1 MKKLLIPILLIT
13 VLFSA
18 TALAQTERPVSIDAW
33 HSNHDAQ
40 WYEHQAALWEKEVQ
54 KNPND
59 DEAWY
64 CWFTFT
70 KLKCTNVKDAH
81 GGVDME
87 AMTKELSA
95 IANRL
100 HKERPESFARYIIDY
115 LYNNLFKYGLDYLDE
130 AVIIK
135 NPYAASVDYI
145 EDNLLKAIKMRPDF
159 EPMYPGYVSYLVKTG
174 RTDLMADILKRWYNT
189 GKFSY
194 TMLSY
199 AYNCMAGMEENGILF
214 VSGEEET
221 FACLLVQY
229 GKGLFQDRLII
240 NLNLLQEP
248 EYLEY
253 ICNLLG
259 VEATPPPADQRNMD
273 YMNPWRENLI
283 FSIAHTSRRP
293 VYFTSYYIPEIF
305 QKFLY
310 SEGLVTKYSTKRYD
324 NLAVKRRNYES
335 VYLTDY
341 MHETFGPDTYY
352 GESIYRINLN
362 FIPCFKSLLDFYKAE
377 GMKAEYD
384 KLRNL
389 MISIVHNCCKAKDVS
404 PEDNELIM
412 QLMERYLNEIDR

>member
-1 MKKLLIPILLIT
+1 MKKLFIPILLIT

-18 TALAQTERPVSIDAW
+18 TAWAQTERPVSIDAW

-64 CWFTFT
+64 YWFTFT
-70 KLKCTNVKDAH
+70 KSKFTNVPARDVDLDA
-81 GGVDME
+81 M
-87 AMTKELSA
+87 AKEMAA

-100 HKERPESFARYIIDY
+100 HKERPESFARYIIDFNY
-115 LYNNLFKYGLDYLDE
+115 SSMFRNWPDYLDE
-130 AVIIK
+130 LVIMSK
-135 NPYAASVDYI
+135 TPDAAKLDDI
-145 EDNLLKAIKMRPDF
+145 QDNMLKAIKMRPDF
-159 EPMYPGYVSYLVKTG
+159 EPMYPGYVAYLVKTG
-174 RTDLMADILKRWYNT
+174 RTDLMTDILKRWYNT
-189 GKFSY
+189 GSYSY

-248 EYLEY
+248 DYLEY

-259 VEATPPPADQRNMD
+259 VEATQPPADKTNID

-283 FSIAHTSRRP
+283 FSIAHTSKRP

-305 QKFLY
+305 KNFLY

-341 MHETFGPDTYY
+341 MYETFVPDTFLD
-352 GESIYRINLN
+352 ERIYTLNLN
-362 FIPCFKSLLDFYKAE
+362 FIPCFKSLLDFYKAQ
-377 GMKAEYD
+377 GMKTEYD
-384 KLRNL
+384 RLRNL
-389 MISIVHNCCKAKDVS
+389 MVRIVENCCRMKDVDS
-404 PEDNELIM
+404 EDHEYIM
-412 QLMERYLNEIDR
+412 KLMERYLNEIDR

>member
-1 MKKLLIPILLIT
+1 MKKILVPIILIAVFST
-13 VLFSA
+13 V
-18 TALAQTERPVSIDAW
+18 TAWAQTERPASIEALR
-33 HSNHDAQ
+33 SEHDAQ
-40 WYEHQAALWEKEVQ
+40 WYAHQTALWEKEVQ

-64 CWFTFT
+64 YWFTFT
-70 KLKCTNVKDAH
+70 KSKFTNVPARDVDLDA
-81 GGVDME
+81 M
-87 AMTKELSA
+87 AKEMAA

-100 HKERPESFARYIIDY
+100 HKERPNSFARYIIDFNY
-115 LYNNLFKYGLDYLDE
+115 SSMFRNWPDYLDE
-130 AVIIK
+130 LVIMSK
-135 NPYAASVDYI
+135 TPDAAKLDDI
-145 EDNLLKAIKMRPDF
+145 QDNMLKAIKMRPDF
-159 EPMYPGYVSYLVKTG
+159 EPMYPGYVAYLVKTG
-174 RTDLMADILKRWYNT
+174 RTDLMTDILKRWYNT
-189 GKFSY
+189 GSYSY

-248 EYLEY
+248 DYLEY

-259 VEATPPPADQRNMD
+259 VEATQPPADKTNID

-283 FSIAHTSRRP
+283 FSIAHTSKRP

-305 QKFLY
+305 KNFLY

-341 MHETFGPDTYY
+341 MYETFVPDTFLD
-352 GESIYRINLN
+352 ERIYTLNLN
-362 FIPCFKSLLDFYKAE
+362 FIPCFKSLLDFYKAQ

-384 KLRNL
+384 RLRNL
-389 MISIVHNCCKAKDVS
+389 MVRIVENCCRMKDVD
-404 PEDNELIM
+404 PEDHEYIM
-412 QLMERYLNEIDR
+412 KLMESYLNEIDR

>member
-18 TALAQTERPVSIDAW
+18 TAWAQTERPASIEALR
-33 HSNHDAQ
+33 SEHDAQ
-40 WYEHQAALWEKEVQ
+40 WYAHQTALWEKEVQ

-64 CWFTFT
+64 YWFTFT
-70 KLKCTNVKDAH
+70 KSKFTNVPARDVDLDA
-81 GGVDME
+81 M
-87 AMTKELSA
+87 AKEMAA

-100 HKERPESFARYIIDY
+100 HKERPNSFARYIIDFNY
-115 LYNNLFKYGLDYLDE
+115 SSMFRNWPDYLDE
-130 AVIIK
+130 LVIMSK
-135 NPYAASVDYI
+135 TPDAAKLDDI
-145 EDNLLKAIKMRPDF
+145 QDNMLKAIKMRPDF
-159 EPMYPGYVSYLVKTG
+159 EPMYPGYVAYLVKTG
-174 RTDLMADILKRWYNT
+174 RTDLMTDILKRWYNT
-189 GKFSY
+189 GSYSY

-248 EYLEY
+248 DYLEY

-259 VEATPPPADQRNMD
+259 VEATQPPADKTNID

-283 FSIAHTSRRP
+283 FSIAHTSKRP

-305 QKFLY
+305 KNFLY

-341 MHETFGPDTYY
+341 MYETFVPDTFLD
-352 GESIYRINLN
+352 ERIYTLNLN
-362 FIPCFKSLLDFYKAE
+362 FIPCFKSLLDFYKAQ
-377 GMKAEYD
+377 GMKTEYD
-384 KLRNL
+384 RLRNL
-389 MISIVHNCCKAKDVS
+389 MVRIVENCCRMKDVDS
-404 PEDNELIM
+404 EDHEYIM
-412 QLMERYLNEIDR
+412 KLMERYLNEIDR

>member
-1 MKKLLIPILLIT
+1 
-13 VLFSA
+13 
-18 TALAQTERPVSIDAW
+18 
-33 HSNHDAQ
+33 
-40 WYEHQAALWEKEVQ
+40 
-54 KNPND
+54 
-59 DEAWY
+59 
-64 CWFTFT
+64 
-70 KLKCTNVKDAH
+70 
-81 GGVDME
+81 
-87 AMTKELSA
+87 
-95 IANRL
+95 
-100 HKERPESFARYIIDY
+100 
-115 LYNNLFKYGLDYLDE
+115 
-130 AVIIK
+130 
-135 NPYAASVDYI
+135 
-145 EDNLLKAIKMRPDF
+145 
-159 EPMYPGYVSYLVKTG
+159 
-174 RTDLMADILKRWYNT
+174 MADILKRWYNT

-404 PEDNELIM
+404 PEDNEHIM

>member
-1 MKKLLIPILLIT
+1 MKKILVPIILIAVFST
-13 VLFSA
+13 V
-18 TALAQTERPVSIDAW
+18 TAWAQTERPASIEALR
-33 HSNHDAQ
+33 SEHDAQ
-40 WYEHQAALWEKEVQ
+40 WYAHQTALWEKEVQ

-64 CWFTFT
+64 YWFTFT
-70 KLKCTNVKDAH
+70 KSKFTNVPARDVDLDA
-81 GGVDME
+81 M
-87 AMTKELSA
+87 AKEMAA

-100 HKERPESFARYIIDY
+100 HKERPNSFARYIIDFNY
-115 LYNNLFKYGLDYLDE
+115 SSMFRNWPDYLDE
-130 AVIIK
+130 LVIMSK
-135 NPYAASVDYI
+135 TPDAAKLDDI
-145 EDNLLKAIKMRPDF
+145 QDNMLKAIKMRPDF
-159 EPMYPGYVSYLVKTG
+159 EPMYPGYVAYLVKTG
-174 RTDLMADILKRWYNT
+174 RTDLMTDILKRWYNT
-189 GKFSY
+189 GSYSY

-248 EYLEY
+248 DYLEY

-259 VEATPPPADQRNMD
+259 VEATQPPADKTNID

-283 FSIAHTSRRP
+283 FSIAHTSKRP

-305 QKFLY
+305 KNFLY

-341 MHETFGPDTYY
+341 MYETFVPDTFLD
-352 GESIYRINLN
+352 ERIYTLNLN
-362 FIPCFKSLLDFYKAE
+362 FIPCFKSLLDFYKAQ

-384 KLRNL
+384 RLRNL
-389 MISIVHNCCKAKDVS
+389 MVRIVENCCRMKDVD
-404 PEDNELIM
+404 PEDHEYIM
-412 QLMERYLNEIDR
+412 KLMERYLNEIDR

>member
-1 MKKLLIPILLIT
+1 MKKILVPIILIAVFST
-13 VLFSA
+13 V
-18 TALAQTERPVSIDAW
+18 TAWAQTERPASIEALR
-33 HSNHDAQ
+33 SEHDAQ
-40 WYEHQAALWEKEVQ
+40 WYAHQTALWEKEVQ

-64 CWFTFT
+64 YWFTFT
-70 KLKCTNVKDAH
+70 KSKFTNVPARDVDLDA
-81 GGVDME
+81 M
-87 AMTKELSA
+87 AKEMAA

-100 HKERPESFARYIIDY
+100 HKERPNSFARYIIDFNY
-115 LYNNLFKYGLDYLDE
+115 SSMFRNWPDYLDE
-130 AVIIK
+130 LVIMSK
-135 NPYAASVDYI
+135 TPDAAKLDDI
-145 EDNLLKAIKMRPDF
+145 QDNMLKAIKMRPDF
-159 EPMYPGYVSYLVKTG
+159 EPMYAGYVAYLVQTG

-189 GKFSY
+189 GRYSY

-248 EYLEY
+248 DYLEY

-259 VEATPPPADQRNMD
+259 VEATQPPADKTNID

-283 FSIAHTSRRP
+283 FSIAHTSKRP

-305 QKFLY
+305 KNFLY

-341 MHETFGPDTYY
+341 MYETFVPDTFLD
-352 GESIYRINLN
+352 ERIYTLNLN
-362 FIPCFKSLLDFYKAE
+362 FIPCFKSLLDFYKAQ

-384 KLRNL
+384 RLRNL
-389 MISIVHNCCKAKDVS
+389 MVRIVENCCRMKDVD
-404 PEDNELIM
+404 PEDHEYIM
-412 QLMERYLNEIDR
+412 KLMERYLNEIDR

>member
-1 MKKLLIPILLIT
+1 M
-13 VLFSA
+13 
-18 TALAQTERPVSIDAW
+18 
-33 HSNHDAQ
+33 
-40 WYEHQAALWEKEVQ
+40 Q

-64 CWFTFT
+64 YWFTFT
-70 KLKCTNVKDAH
+70 KSKFANAAARNVDLDA
-81 GGVDME
+81 M
-87 AMTKELSA
+87 AKEMSA

-100 HKERPESFARYIIDY
+100 HKERPDSYARYIIDFNY
-115 LYNNLFKYGLDYLDE
+115 TRMFGNRPDYLDE
-130 AVIIK
+130 LVIMSK
-135 NPYAASVDYI
+135 TPDAAKLDDI
-145 EDNLLKAIKMRPDF
+145 QDNMLKAIKMRPDF
-159 EPMYPGYVSYLVKTG
+159 EPMYPGYVAYLVKTG
-174 RTDLMADILKRWYNT
+174 RTDLMTDILKRWYNT
-189 GKFSY
+189 GSYSY

-248 EYLEY
+248 DYLEY

-259 VEATPPPADQRNMD
+259 VEATQPPADKTNID

-283 FSIAHTSRRP
+283 FSIAHTSKRP

-305 QKFLY
+305 KNFLY

-341 MHETFGPDTYY
+341 MYETFVPDTFLD
-352 GESIYRINLN
+352 ERIYTLNLN
-362 FIPCFKSLLDFYKAE
+362 FIPCFKSLLDFYKAQ

-384 KLRNL
+384 RLRNL
-389 MISIVHNCCKAKDVS
+389 MIRIVENCCRMKDVD
-404 PEDNELIM
+404 PEDHEYIM
-412 QLMERYLNEIDR
+412 KLMERYLNEIDR

>member
-18 TALAQTERPVSIDAW
+18 TAWAQTERPVSIDAW
-33 HSNHDAQ
+33 HSNRDAQ

-64 CWFTFT
+64 YWFTFT
-70 KLKCTNVKDAH
+70 KSKFTNVAARDVDLDAR
-81 GGVDME
+81 
-87 AMTKELSA
+87 AKEMAA

-100 HKERPESFARYIIDY
+100 HKERPNSYARYIIDFNY
-115 LYNNLFKYGLDYLDE
+115 TRMFRSWPDYLDE
-130 AVIIK
+130 LVIMSK
-135 NPYAASVDYI
+135 TPDAAKLDDI
-145 EDNLLKAIKMRPDF
+145 QDNMLKAIKMRPDF

-259 VEATPPPADQRNMD
+259 VEATQPPADKTNMD

-283 FSIAHTSRRP
+283 FSIAHTSKRP

-305 QKFLY
+305 KNFLY

-341 MHETFGPDTYY
+341 MYETFVPDTFLD
-352 GESIYRINLN
+352 ERIYTLNLN
-362 FIPCFKSLLDFYKAE
+362 FIPCFKSLLDFYKAQ

-384 KLRNL
+384 RLRNL
-389 MISIVHNCCKAKDVS
+389 MVRIVENCCRMKDVD
-404 PEDNELIM
+404 PENHGYIM
-412 QLMERYLNEIDR
+412 KLMERYLNEIDR

>member
-1 MKKLLIPILLIT
+1 MKKILIPILLIAVLST
-13 VLFSA
+13 V
-18 TALAQTERPVSIDAW
+18 TAWAQTERPASIEALR
-33 HSNHDAQ
+33 SEHDAK
-40 WYEHQAALWEKEVQ
+40 WYAHQAALWEKEVQ

-64 CWFTFT
+64 YWFTFT
-70 KLKCTNVKDAH
+70 KSKFTIVAARD
-81 GGVDME
+81 VDMD
-87 AMTKELSA
+87 AMAKEMAA

-100 HKERPESFARYIIDY
+100 HKERPDSYARYIIDY
-115 LYNNLFKYGLDYLDE
+115 NYNRMFRNWPDYLDDL
-130 AVIIK
+130 VIMNK
-135 NPYAASVDYI
+135 TPDAAKVDNI
-145 EDNLLKAIKMRPDF
+145 QDNMLKAIKMRPDF
-159 EPMYPGYVSYLVKTG
+159 EPMYSGYVAYLVKTG
-174 RTDLMADILKRWYNT
+174 KTDLMADILKRWYNT
-189 GKFSY
+189 GSYSY

-221 FACLLVQY
+221 VACLLVQY

-253 ICNLLG
+253 ICNLLE
-259 VEATPPPADQRNMD
+259 VEATQPPADKTNMD

-283 FSIAHTSRRP
+283 FSIAHTSKRP

-305 QKFLY
+305 KNFLY

-324 NLAVKRRNYES
+324 NLAVKRRNYET

-341 MHETFGPDTYY
+341 MYETFVPDTFLDERFYTL
-352 GESIYRINLN
+352 NLN
-362 FIPCFKSLLDFYKAE
+362 FIPCFKSLLDFYKAQ

-384 KLRNL
+384 RLRNL
-389 MISIVHNCCKAKDVS
+389 MVRIVENCCRMKDVD
-404 PEDNELIM
+404 PEDHEYIM
-412 QLMERYLNEIDR
+412 KLMERYLNEIDR

>member
-1 MKKLLIPILLIT
+1 MKKILVQIILIAVFST
-13 VLFSA
+13 V
-18 TALAQTERPVSIDAW
+18 TAWAQTERPASIEALR
-33 HSNHDAQ
+33 SKHDAQ
-40 WYEHQAALWEKEVQ
+40 WYAHQTALWEKEVQ

-64 CWFTFT
+64 YWFTFT
-70 KLKCTNVKDAH
+70 KSKFANAAARNVDLDA
-81 GGVDME
+81 M
-87 AMTKELSA
+87 AKEMSA

-100 HKERPESFARYIIDY
+100 HKERPDSYARYIIDFNY
-115 LYNNLFKYGLDYLDE
+115 TRMFGNRPDYLDDL
-130 AVIIK
+130 VMIDK
-135 NPYAASVDYI
+135 TPKL
-145 EDNLLKAIKMRPDF
+145 DNVQDNMLKAIKMRPDF
-159 EPMYPGYVSYLVKTG
+159 EPMYPSYVAYLVKTG
-174 RTDLMADILKRWYNT
+174 RTDLMTDILKRWYNT
-189 GKFSY
+189 GNYSY

-199 AYNCMAGMEENGILF
+199 AYNCMAGMEKNGILF

-221 FACLLVQY
+221 FACLMVQY

-248 EYLEY
+248 DYLEY

-259 VEATPPPADQRNMD
+259 VEATQPPADKTNID

-283 FSIAHTSRRP
+283 FSIAHTSKRP

-305 QKFLY
+305 KNFLY

-341 MHETFGPDTYY
+341 MYETFVPDTFLD
-352 GESIYRINLN
+352 ERIYTLNLN
-362 FIPCFKSLLDFYKAE
+362 FIPCFKSLLDFYKAQ

-384 KLRNL
+384 RLRNL
-389 MISIVHNCCKAKDVS
+389 MVRIVENCCRMKDVD
-404 PEDNELIM
+404 PEDHEYIM
-412 QLMERYLNEIDR
+412 KLMERYLNEIDR

>member
-18 TALAQTERPVSIDAW
+18 TAWAQTERPASIEALR
-33 HSNHDAQ
+33 SEHDVQ
-40 WYEHQAALWEKEVQ
+40 WYAHQTALWEKEVQ

-64 CWFTFT
+64 YWFTFT
-70 KLKCTNVKDAH
+70 KSKFTNVPARDVDLDA
-81 GGVDME
+81 M
-87 AMTKELSA
+87 AKEMAA

-100 HKERPESFARYIIDY
+100 HKERPNSFARYIIDFNY
-115 LYNNLFKYGLDYLDE
+115 SSMFRNWPDYLDE
-130 AVIIK
+130 LVIMSK
-135 NPYAASVDYI
+135 TPDAAKLDDI
-145 EDNLLKAIKMRPDF
+145 QDNMLKAIKMRPDF
-159 EPMYPGYVSYLVKTG
+159 EPMYPGYVAYLVKTG
-174 RTDLMADILKRWYNT
+174 RTDLMTDILKRWYNT
-189 GKFSY
+189 GSYSY

-248 EYLEY
+248 DYLEY

-259 VEATPPPADQRNMD
+259 VEATQPPADKTNID

-283 FSIAHTSRRP
+283 FSIAHTSKRP

-305 QKFLY
+305 KNFLY

-341 MHETFGPDTYY
+341 MYETFVPDTFLD
-352 GESIYRINLN
+352 ERIYTLNLN
-362 FIPCFKSLLDFYKAE
+362 FIPCFKSLLDFYKAQ

-384 KLRNL
+384 RLRNL
-389 MISIVHNCCKAKDVS
+389 MVRIVENCCRMKDVDS
-404 PEDNELIM
+404 EDHEYIM
-412 QLMERYLNEIDR
+412 KLMERYLNEIDR

>member
-18 TALAQTERPVSIDAW
+18 TAWAQTERPASIEALR
-33 HSNHDAQ
+33 SEHDAQ
-40 WYEHQAALWEKEVQ
+40 WYAHQTALWEKEVQ

-64 CWFTFT
+64 YWFTFT
-70 KLKCTNVKDAH
+70 KSKFTNVPARDIDLDA
-81 GGVDME
+81 M
-87 AMTKELSA
+87 AKEMAA

-100 HKERPESFARYIIDY
+100 HKERPNSFARYIIDFNY
-115 LYNNLFKYGLDYLDE
+115 SSMFRNWPDYLDE
-130 AVIIK
+130 LVIMSK
-135 NPYAASVDYI
+135 TPDAAKLDDI
-145 EDNLLKAIKMRPDF
+145 QDNMLKAIKMRPDF
-159 EPMYPGYVSYLVKTG
+159 EPMYPGYVAYLVKTG
-174 RTDLMADILKRWYNT
+174 RTDLMTDILKRWYNT
-189 GKFSY
+189 GSYSY

-248 EYLEY
+248 DYLEY
-253 ICNLLG
+253 VCKLLG
-259 VEATPPPADQRNMD
+259 VEATQPPADKTNMD

-283 FSIAHTSRRP
+283 FSIAHTSKRP

-305 QKFLY
+305 KNFLY

-341 MHETFGPDTYY
+341 MYETFVPDTFLD
-352 GESIYRINLN
+352 ERIYTLNLN
-362 FIPCFKSLLDFYKAE
+362 FIPCFKSLLDFYKAQ

-384 KLRNL
+384 RLRNL
-389 MISIVHNCCKAKDVS
+389 MVRIVENCCRMKDVD
-404 PEDNELIM
+404 PENHEYIM
-412 QLMERYLNEIDR
+412 KLMERYLNEIDR

>member
-1 MKKLLIPILLIT
+1 MKKILVPIILIAVFST
-13 VLFSA
+13 V
-18 TALAQTERPVSIDAW
+18 TAWAQTERPASIEALR
-33 HSNHDAQ
+33 SEHDAQ
-40 WYEHQAALWEKEVQ
+40 WYAHQTALWEKEVQ

-64 CWFTFT
+64 YWFTFT
-70 KLKCTNVKDAH
+70 KSKFTNVPARDVDLDA
-81 GGVDME
+81 M
-87 AMTKELSA
+87 AKEMAA

-100 HKERPESFARYIIDY
+100 HKERPNSFARYIIDFNY
-115 LYNNLFKYGLDYLDE
+115 SSMFRNWPDYLDE
-130 AVIIK
+130 LVIMSK
-135 NPYAASVDYI
+135 TPDAAKLDDI
-145 EDNLLKAIKMRPDF
+145 QDNMLKAIKMCPDF
-159 EPMYPGYVSYLVKTG
+159 EPMYPGYVAYLVKTG
-174 RTDLMADILKRWYNT
+174 RTDLMADILKRWYNA
-189 GKFSY
+189 GSYSY

-221 FACLLVQY
+221 FACLMVQY

-248 EYLEY
+248 DYLEY

-259 VEATPPPADQRNMD
+259 VEATQPPADKTNID
-273 YMNPWRENLI
+273 YMNTWRENLI
-283 FSIAHTSRRP
+283 FSIAHTSKRP

-305 QKFLY
+305 KNFLY

-341 MHETFGPDTYY
+341 MYETFVPDTFLD
-352 GESIYRINLN
+352 ERIYTLNLN
-362 FIPCFKSLLDFYKAE
+362 FIPCFKSLLDFYKAQ

-384 KLRNL
+384 RLRNL
-389 MISIVHNCCKAKDVS
+389 MVRIVENCCRMKDVD
-404 PEDNELIM
+404 PEDHEYIM
-412 QLMERYLNEIDR
+412 KLMERYLNEIDR

>member
-1 MKKLLIPILLIT
+1 MKKILVPIILIAVFST
-13 VLFSA
+13 VKA
-18 TALAQTERPVSIDAW
+18 WAQTERPASIEALR
-33 HSNHDAQ
+33 SEHDAQ
-40 WYEHQAALWEKEVQ
+40 WYAHQAALWEKEVQ

-64 CWFTFT
+64 YWFTFT
-70 KLKCTNVKDAH
+70 KSKFANVAARDVDLDAI
-81 GGVDME
+81 
-87 AMTKELSA
+87 KEMSA

-100 HKERPESFARYIIDY
+100 HKERPDSYARYIIDFNY
-115 LYNNLFKYGLDYLDE
+115 SSMFRNWPDYLDE
-130 AVIIK
+130 LVIMSK
-135 NPYAASVDYI
+135 TPDAAKLDDI
-145 EDNLLKAIKMRPDF
+145 QDNMLKAIKMRPDF
-159 EPMYPGYVSYLVKTG
+159 EPMYPGYVAYLVKTG
-174 RTDLMADILKRWYNT
+174 RTDLMTDILKRWYNT
-189 GKFSY
+189 GSYSY

-199 AYNCMAGMEENGILF
+199 AYNCLAGLEENGILF

-248 EYLEY
+248 DYLEY

-259 VEATPPPADQRNMD
+259 VEATQPPADKTNID
-273 YMNPWRENLI
+273 YMNPWRENII
-283 FSIAHTSRRP
+283 FSIAHTSKRP

-305 QKFLY
+305 KNFLY

-341 MHETFGPDTYY
+341 MYETFVPDTFLD
-352 GESIYRINLN
+352 ERIYTLNLN
-362 FIPCFKSLLDFYKAE
+362 FIPCFKSLLDFYKAQ

-384 KLRNL
+384 RLRNL
-389 MISIVHNCCKAKDVS
+389 MVRIVENCCRMKDVDF
-404 PEDNELIM
+404 EDHEYIM
-412 QLMERYLNEIDR
+412 KLMERYLNEIDR

>member
-1 MKKLLIPILLIT
+1 MKKILVPIILIAVFST
-13 VLFSA
+13 V
-18 TALAQTERPVSIDAW
+18 TAWAQTERPASIEALR
-33 HSNHDAQ
+33 SEHDAQ
-40 WYEHQAALWEKEVQ
+40 WYAHQTALWEKEVQ

-64 CWFTFT
+64 YWFTFT
-70 KLKCTNVKDAH
+70 KSKFTNVPARDVDLDA
-81 GGVDME
+81 M
-87 AMTKELSA
+87 AKEMAA

-100 HKERPESFARYIIDY
+100 HKERPNSFARYIIDFNY
-115 LYNNLFKYGLDYLDE
+115 SSMFRNWPDYLDE
-130 AVIIK
+130 LVIMSK
-135 NPYAASVDYI
+135 TPDAAKLDDI
-145 EDNLLKAIKMRPDF
+145 QDNMLKAIKMRPDF
-159 EPMYPGYVSYLVKTG
+159 EPMYPSYVAYLVKTG
-174 RTDLMADILKRWYNT
+174 RTDLMTDILKRWYNT
-189 GKFSY
+189 GSYSY

-248 EYLEY
+248 DYLEY

-259 VEATPPPADQRNMD
+259 VEATQPPADKTNID

-283 FSIAHTSRRP
+283 FSIAHTSKRP

-305 QKFLY
+305 KNFLY

-341 MHETFGPDTYY
+341 MYETFVPDTFLD
-352 GESIYRINLN
+352 ERIYTLNLN
-362 FIPCFKSLLDFYKAE
+362 FIPCFKSLLDFYKAQ

-384 KLRNL
+384 RLRNL
-389 MISIVHNCCKAKDVS
+389 MVRIVENCCKMKDVD
-404 PEDNELIM
+404 PEDHEYIM
-412 QLMERYLNEIDR
+412 KLMERYLNEIDR

>member
-1 MKKLLIPILLIT
+1 MKKILVPIILIAVFST
-13 VLFSA
+13 V
-18 TALAQTERPVSIDAW
+18 TAWAQTERPASIEALR
-33 HSNHDAQ
+33 SEHDAQ
-40 WYEHQAALWEKEVQ
+40 WYAHQTALWEKEVQ

-64 CWFTFT
+64 YWFTFT
-70 KLKCTNVKDAH
+70 KSKFTNVPARDVDLDA
-81 GGVDME
+81 M
-87 AMTKELSA
+87 AKEMSA

-100 HKERPESFARYIIDY
+100 HKERPDSYARYIIDFNY
-115 LYNNLFKYGLDYLDE
+115 SSMFRNWPDYLDE
-130 AVIIK
+130 LVIMSK
-135 NPYAASVDYI
+135 TPDAAKLDDI
-145 EDNLLKAIKMRPDF
+145 QDNMLKAIKMRPDF
-159 EPMYPGYVSYLVKTG
+159 EPMYPGYVAYLVKTG
-174 RTDLMADILKRWYNT
+174 RTDLMTDILKRWYNT
-189 GKFSY
+189 GSYSY

-248 EYLEY
+248 DYLEY

-259 VEATPPPADQRNMD
+259 VEATQPPADKTNID

-283 FSIAHTSRRP
+283 FSIAHTSKRP

-305 QKFLY
+305 KNFLY

-341 MHETFGPDTYY
+341 MYETFVPDTFLD
-352 GESIYRINLN
+352 ERIYTLNLN
-362 FIPCFKSLLDFYKAE
+362 FIPCFKSLLDFYKAQ

-384 KLRNL
+384 RLRNL
-389 MISIVHNCCKAKDVS
+389 MIRIVENCCRMKDVD
-404 PEDNELIM
+404 PEDHEYIM
-412 QLMERYLNEIDR
+412 KLMERYLNEIDR

>member
-1 MKKLLIPILLIT
+1 MKKILVPILLIAVFST
-13 VLFSA
+13 V
-18 TALAQTERPVSIDAW
+18 TAWAQTERPASIEALR
-33 HSNHDAQ
+33 SEHDAQ
-40 WYEHQAALWEKEVQ
+40 WYAHQTALWEKEVQ

-64 CWFTFT
+64 YWFTFT
-70 KLKCTNVKDAH
+70 KSKFANAAARNVDLDA
-81 GGVDME
+81 M
-87 AMTKELSA
+87 AKEMSA

-100 HKERPESFARYIIDY
+100 HKERPDSYARYIIDFNY
-115 LYNNLFKYGLDYLDE
+115 TRMFGNRPDYLDE
-130 AVIIK
+130 LVIMSK
-135 NPYAASVDYI
+135 TPDAAKLDDI
-145 EDNLLKAIKMRPDF
+145 QDNMLKAIKMRPDF
-159 EPMYPGYVSYLVKTG
+159 EPMYPGYVAYLVKTG
-174 RTDLMADILKRWYNT
+174 RTDLMTDILKRWYNT
-189 GKFSY
+189 GSYSY

-199 AYNCMAGMEENGILF
+199 AYNCMAGMEKNGILF

-221 FACLLVQY
+221 FACLMVQY

-248 EYLEY
+248 DYLEY

-259 VEATPPPADQRNMD
+259 VEATQPPADKTNID

-283 FSIAHTSRRP
+283 FSIAHTSKRP

-305 QKFLY
+305 KNFLY

-341 MHETFGPDTYY
+341 MYETFVPDTFLD
-352 GESIYRINLN
+352 ERIYTLNLN
-362 FIPCFKSLLDFYKAE
+362 FIPCFKSLLDFYKAQ

-384 KLRNL
+384 RLRNL
-389 MISIVHNCCKAKDVS
+389 MVRIVENCCRMKDVDS
-404 PEDNELIM
+404 EDHEYIM
-412 QLMERYLNEIDR
+412 KLMERYLNEIDR

>member
-1 MKKLLIPILLIT
+1 MKKILVPIILIAVFST
-13 VLFSA
+13 V
-18 TALAQTERPVSIDAW
+18 TAWAQTERPASIEALR
-33 HSNHDAQ
+33 SEHDAQ
-40 WYEHQAALWEKEVQ
+40 WYAHQTALWEKEVQ

-64 CWFTFT
+64 YWFTFT
-70 KLKCTNVKDAH
+70 KSKFANAAARNVDLDA
-81 GGVDME
+81 M
-87 AMTKELSA
+87 AKEMSA

-100 HKERPESFARYIIDY
+100 HKERPDSYARYIIDFNY
-115 LYNNLFKYGLDYLDE
+115 TRMFGNRPDYLDE
-130 AVIIK
+130 LVIMSK
-135 NPYAASVDYI
+135 TPDAAKLDDI
-145 EDNLLKAIKMRPDF
+145 QDNMLKAIKMRPDF
-159 EPMYPGYVSYLVKTG
+159 EPMYPGYVAYLVKTG
-174 RTDLMADILKRWYNT
+174 RTDLMTDILKRWYNT
-189 GKFSY
+189 GSYSY

-199 AYNCMAGMEENGILF
+199 AYNCMAGMEKNGILF

-221 FACLLVQY
+221 FACLMVQY

-248 EYLEY
+248 DYLEY

-259 VEATPPPADQRNMD
+259 VEATQPPADKTNID

-283 FSIAHTSRRP
+283 FSIAHTSKRP

-305 QKFLY
+305 KNFLY

-341 MHETFGPDTYY
+341 MYETFVPDTFLD
-352 GESIYRINLN
+352 ERIYTLNLN
-362 FIPCFKSLLDFYKAE
+362 FIPCFKSLLDFYKAQ

-384 KLRNL
+384 RLRNL
-389 MISIVHNCCKAKDVS
+389 MVRIVENCCRMKDVDS
-404 PEDNELIM
+404 EDHEYIM
-412 QLMERYLNEIDR
+412 KLMERYLNEIDR

>member
-1 MKKLLIPILLIT
+1 MKKILVPIILIAVFST
-13 VLFSA
+13 V
-18 TALAQTERPVSIDAW
+18 TAWAQTERPASIEALR
-33 HSNHDAQ
+33 SEHDAQ
-40 WYEHQAALWEKEVQ
+40 WYAHQTALWEKEVQ

-64 CWFTFT
+64 YWFTFT
-70 KLKCTNVKDAH
+70 KSKFTNVPARDVDLDA
-81 GGVDME
+81 M
-87 AMTKELSA
+87 AKEMAA

-100 HKERPESFARYIIDY
+100 HKERPNSFARYIIDFNY
-115 LYNNLFKYGLDYLDE
+115 SSMFRNWPDYLDE
-130 AVIIK
+130 LVIMSK
-135 NPYAASVDYI
+135 TPDAAKLDDI
-145 EDNLLKAIKMRPDF
+145 QDNMLKAIKMRPDF
-159 EPMYPGYVSYLVKTG
+159 EPMYPGYVAYLVKTG
-174 RTDLMADILKRWYNT
+174 RTDLMTDILKRWYNT
-189 GKFSY
+189 GSYSY

-248 EYLEY
+248 DYLEY

-259 VEATPPPADQRNMD
+259 VEATQPPADKTNID

-283 FSIAHTSRRP
+283 FSIAHTSKRP

-305 QKFLY
+305 KNFLY

-341 MHETFGPDTYY
+341 MYETFVPDTFLD
-352 GESIYRINLN
+352 ERIYTLNLN
-362 FIPCFKSLLDFYKAE
+362 FIPCFKSLLDFYKAQ

-384 KLRNL
+384 RLRNL
-389 MISIVHNCCKAKDVS
+389 MVRIVENCCRMKDVDS
-404 PEDNELIM
+404 EDHEYIM
-412 QLMERYLNEIDR
+412 KLMERYLNEIDR

>member
-1 MKKLLIPILLIT
+1 MKKILVPIILIAVFST
-13 VLFSA
+13 V
-18 TALAQTERPVSIDAW
+18 TAWAQTERPASIEALR
-33 HSNHDAQ
+33 SEHDAQ
-40 WYEHQAALWEKEVQ
+40 WYAHQTTLWEKEVQ

-64 CWFTFT
+64 YWFTFT
-70 KLKCTNVKDAH
+70 KSKFTNVPARDVDLDA
-81 GGVDME
+81 M
-87 AMTKELSA
+87 AKEMAA

-100 HKERPESFARYIIDY
+100 HKERPNSFARYIIDFNY
-115 LYNNLFKYGLDYLDE
+115 SSMFRNWPDYLDE
-130 AVIIK
+130 LVIMSK
-135 NPYAASVDYI
+135 TPDAAKLDDI
-145 EDNLLKAIKMRPDF
+145 QDNMLKAIKMRPDF
-159 EPMYPGYVSYLVKTG
+159 EPMYPGYVAYLVKTG
-174 RTDLMADILKRWYNT
+174 RTDLMTDILKRWYNT
-189 GKFSY
+189 GSYSY

-259 VEATPPPADQRNMD
+259 VEATQPPADKTNID
-273 YMNPWRENLI
+273 YMNPWRENII
-283 FSIAHTSRRP
+283 FSIAHTSKRP

-305 QKFLY
+305 KNFLY

-341 MHETFGPDTYY
+341 MYETFVPDTFLD
-352 GESIYRINLN
+352 ERIYTLNLN
-362 FIPCFKSLLDFYKAE
+362 FIPCFKSLLDFYKAQ

-384 KLRNL
+384 RLRNL
-389 MISIVHNCCKAKDVS
+389 MVRIVENCCRMKDVD
-404 PEDNELIM
+404 PEDHEYIM
-412 QLMERYLNEIDR
+412 KLMERYLNEIDR

>member
-18 TALAQTERPVSIDAW
+18 TAWAQTERPASIEALR
-33 HSNHDAQ
+33 SEHDAQ
-40 WYEHQAALWEKEVQ
+40 WYAHQTALWEKEVQ

-64 CWFTFT
+64 YWFTFT
-70 KLKCTNVKDAH
+70 KSKFTNVPARDVDLDA
-81 GGVDME
+81 M
-87 AMTKELSA
+87 AKEMAA

-100 HKERPESFARYIIDY
+100 HKERPNSFARYIIDFNY
-115 LYNNLFKYGLDYLDE
+115 SSMFRNWPDYLDE
-130 AVIIK
+130 LVIMSK
-135 NPYAASVDYI
+135 TPDAAKLDDI
-145 EDNLLKAIKMRPDF
+145 QDNMLKAIKMRPDF
-159 EPMYPGYVSYLVKTG
+159 EPMYPGYVAYLVKTG

-221 FACLLVQY
+221 FACLMVQY

-248 EYLEY
+248 DYLEY

-259 VEATPPPADQRNMD
+259 VEATQPPADKTNMD

-283 FSIAHTSRRP
+283 FSIAHTSKRP

-305 QKFLY
+305 KNFLY

-341 MHETFGPDTYY
+341 MYETFVPDTFLD
-352 GESIYRINLN
+352 ERIYTLNLN
-362 FIPCFKSLLDFYKAE
+362 FIPCFKSLLDFYKAQ

-384 KLRNL
+384 RLRNL
-389 MISIVHNCCKAKDVS
+389 MVRIVENCCRMKDVDS
-404 PEDNELIM
+404 EDHEYIM
-412 QLMERYLNEIDR
+412 KLMERYLNEIDR

>member
-1 MKKLLIPILLIT
+1 MKKILVPILLIAVFST
-13 VLFSA
+13 V
-18 TALAQTERPVSIDAW
+18 TAWAQTERPASIEALR
-33 HSNHDAQ
+33 SEHDAQ
-40 WYEHQAALWEKEVQ
+40 WYTHQAALWEKEVQ

-64 CWFTFT
+64 YWFTFT
-70 KLKCTNVKDAH
+70 KSKFANVAARDVDLDAI
-81 GGVDME
+81 
-87 AMTKELSA
+87 KEMSA

-100 HKERPESFARYIIDY
+100 HKERPNSFARYIIDFNY
-115 LYNNLFKYGLDYLDE
+115 TRMFRNWPDYLDE
-130 AVIIK
+130 LVIMNK
-135 NPYAASVDYI
+135 TPDAAKLDDI
-145 EDNLLKAIKMRPDF
+145 QDNMLKAIKMRPDF
-159 EPMYPGYVSYLVKTG
+159 EPMYPGYVAYLVKTG
-174 RTDLMADILKRWYNT
+174 KTDLMADILKRWYNT
-189 GKFSY
+189 GSYSY

-199 AYNCMAGMEENGILF
+199 AYNCIAGMEENGILF

-248 EYLEY
+248 DYLEY

-259 VEATPPPADQRNMD
+259 VEATQPPADKTNID

-283 FSIAHTSRRP
+283 FSIAHTSKRP

-305 QKFLY
+305 KNFLY

-341 MHETFGPDTYY
+341 MYETFVPDTFLD
-352 GESIYRINLN
+352 ERIYTLNLN
-362 FIPCFKSLLDFYKAE
+362 FIPCFKSLLDFYKAQ

-384 KLRNL
+384 RLRNL
-389 MISIVHNCCKAKDVS
+389 MVRIVENCCRMKDVD
-404 PEDNELIM
+404 PEDHEYIM
-412 QLMERYLNEIDR
+412 KLMERYLNEIDR

>member
-1 MKKLLIPILLIT
+1 MKKILVPIILIAVFST
-13 VLFSA
+13 V
-18 TALAQTERPVSIDAW
+18 TAWAQTERPASIEALRGE
-33 HSNHDAQ
+33 HDAQ
-40 WYEHQAALWEKEVQ
+40 WYAHQTALWEKEVQ

-64 CWFTFT
+64 YWFTFT
-70 KLKCTNVKDAH
+70 RSKFANAAARNVDLDAI
-81 GGVDME
+81 
-87 AMTKELSA
+87 KEMAA

-100 HKERPESFARYIIDY
+100 HKERPNSYARYIIDFNY
-115 LYNNLFKYGLDYLDE
+115 TRMFRSWPDYLDE
-130 AVIIK
+130 LVIMNK
-135 NPYAASVDYI
+135 TPDAAKLDDI
-145 EDNLLKAIKMRPDF
+145 QDNMLKAIKMRPDF
-159 EPMYPGYVSYLVKTG
+159 EPMYPGYVAYLVKTG
-174 RTDLMADILKRWYNT
+174 KTDLMADILKRWYNT
-189 GKFSY
+189 GNYSY

-248 EYLEY
+248 DYLEY

-259 VEATPPPADQRNMD
+259 VEATQPPADKTNID

-283 FSIAHTSRRP
+283 FSIAHTSKRP

-305 QKFLY
+305 KNFLY

-341 MHETFGPDTYY
+341 MYETFVPDTFLD
-352 GESIYRINLN
+352 ERIYTLNLN
-362 FIPCFKSLLDFYKAE
+362 FIPCFKSLLDFYKAQ

-384 KLRNL
+384 RLRNL
-389 MISIVHNCCKAKDVS
+389 MVRIVENCCRMKDVD
-404 PEDNELIM
+404 PEDHEHIM

>member
-1 MKKLLIPILLIT
+1 MKKILVPIILIAVFST
-13 VLFSA
+13 V
-18 TALAQTERPVSIDAW
+18 TAWAQTERPASIEALRGE
-33 HSNHDAQ
+33 HDAQ
-40 WYEHQAALWEKEVQ
+40 WYAHQTALWEKEVQ

-64 CWFTFT
+64 YWFTFT
-70 KLKCTNVKDAH
+70 KSKFTNVSARDVDLDA
-81 GGVDME
+81 M
-87 AMTKELSA
+87 AKEMAA

-100 HKERPESFARYIIDY
+100 HKERPDSYARYIIDFNY
-115 LYNNLFKYGLDYLDE
+115 TRMFRSWPDYLDE
-130 AVIIK
+130 LVIMSK
-135 NPYAASVDYI
+135 TPDAAKLDDI
-145 EDNLLKAIKMRPDF
+145 QDNMLKAIKMRPDF
-159 EPMYPGYVSYLVKTG
+159 EPMYPGYVAYLVKTG
-174 RTDLMADILKRWYNT
+174 RTDLMTDILKRWYNT
-189 GKFSY
+189 GSYSY

-248 EYLEY
+248 DYLEY

-259 VEATPPPADQRNMD
+259 VEATQPPADKTNMD

-283 FSIAHTSRRP
+283 FSIAHTSKRP

-305 QKFLY
+305 KNFLY

-341 MHETFGPDTYY
+341 MYETFVPDTFLD
-352 GESIYRINLN
+352 ERIYTLNLN
-362 FIPCFKSLLDFYKAE
+362 FIPCFKSLLDFYKAQ

-384 KLRNL
+384 RLRNL
-389 MISIVHNCCKAKDVS
+389 MVRIVENCCRMKDVD
-404 PEDNELIM
+404 PENHEYIM
-412 QLMERYLNEIDR
+412 KLMERYLNEIDR

>member
-18 TALAQTERPVSIDAW
+18 TAWAQTERPASIEALR
-33 HSNHDAQ
+33 SEHDAQ
-40 WYEHQAALWEKEVQ
+40 WYAHQTALWEKEVQ

-64 CWFTFT
+64 YWFTFT
-70 KLKCTNVKDAH
+70 KSKFANAAARNVDLDA
-81 GGVDME
+81 M
-87 AMTKELSA
+87 KEMSA

-100 HKERPESFARYIIDY
+100 HKERPDSYARYIIDFNY
-115 LYNNLFKYGLDYLDE
+115 TRMFGNRPDYLDE
-130 AVIIK
+130 LVIMSK
-135 NPYAASVDYI
+135 TPDAAKLDDI
-145 EDNLLKAIKMRPDF
+145 QDNMLKAIKMRPDF
-159 EPMYPGYVSYLVKTG
+159 EPMYPGYVAYLVKTG
-174 RTDLMADILKRWYNT
+174 RTDLMTDILKRWYNT
-189 GKFSY
+189 GSYSY

-248 EYLEY
+248 DYLEY

-259 VEATPPPADQRNMD
+259 VEATQPPADKTNID

-283 FSIAHTSRRP
+283 FSIAHTSKRP

-305 QKFLY
+305 KNFLY

-341 MHETFGPDTYY
+341 MYETFVPDTFLD
-352 GESIYRINLN
+352 ERIYTLNLN
-362 FIPCFKSLLDFYKAE
+362 FIPCFKSLLDFYKAQ

-384 KLRNL
+384 RLRNL
-389 MISIVHNCCKAKDVS
+389 MVRIVENCCRMKDVD
-404 PEDNELIM
+404 PENHEYIM
-412 QLMERYLNEIDR
+412 KLMERYLNEIDR

>member
-1 MKKLLIPILLIT
+1 MKKILVPILLIAVFST
-13 VLFSA
+13 V
-18 TALAQTERPVSIDAW
+18 TAWAQTERPASIEALR
-33 HSNHDAQ
+33 SEHDAQ
-40 WYEHQAALWEKEVQ
+40 WYTHQAALWEKEVQ

-64 CWFTFT
+64 YWFTFT
-70 KLKCTNVKDAH
+70 KSKFANVAARDVDLDAI
-81 GGVDME
+81 
-87 AMTKELSA
+87 KEMSA

-100 HKERPESFARYIIDY
+100 HKERPNSFARYIIDFNY
-115 LYNNLFKYGLDYLDE
+115 TRMFRNWPDYLDE
-130 AVIIK
+130 LVIMNK
-135 NPYAASVDYI
+135 TPDAAKLDDI
-145 EDNLLKAIKMRPDF
+145 QDNMLKAIKMRPDF
-159 EPMYPGYVSYLVKTG
+159 EPMYPGYVAYLVKTG
-174 RTDLMADILKRWYNT
+174 KTDLMADILKRWYNT
-189 GKFSY
+189 GSYSY

-199 AYNCMAGMEENGILF
+199 AYNCIAGMEENGILF

-248 EYLEY
+248 DYLEY

-259 VEATPPPADQRNMD
+259 VEATQPPADKTNID

-283 FSIAHTSRRP
+283 FSIAHTSKRP

-305 QKFLY
+305 KNFLY

-341 MHETFGPDTYY
+341 MYETFVPDTFLD
-352 GESIYRINLN
+352 ERIYTLNLN
-362 FIPCFKSLLDFYKAE
+362 FIPCFKSLLDFYKAQ

-384 KLRNL
+384 RLRNL
-389 MISIVHNCCKAKDVS
+389 MVRIVENCCRMKDVD
-404 PEDNELIM
+404 PEDHEYIM
-412 QLMERYLNEIDR
+412 KLMERYLNEIAR

>member
-1 MKKLLIPILLIT
+1 M
-13 VLFSA
+13 
-18 TALAQTERPVSIDAW
+18 
-33 HSNHDAQ
+33 
-40 WYEHQAALWEKEVQ
+40 Q

-64 CWFTFT
+64 YWFTFT
-70 KLKCTNVKDAH
+70 KSKFTNVATTR
-81 GGVDME
+81 GVDME
-87 AMTKELSA
+87 AMAKEMAA

-100 HKERPESFARYIIDY
+100 HKERPNSYARYIIDFNY
-115 LYNNLFKYGLDYLDE
+115 TRMFGNRPDYLDE
-130 AVIIK
+130 LVIMSK
-135 NPYAASVDYI
+135 TPDAAKLDDI
-145 EDNLLKAIKMRPDF
+145 QDNMLKAIKMRPDF
-159 EPMYPGYVSYLVKTG
+159 EPMYPGYVAYLVKTG
-174 RTDLMADILKRWYNT
+174 RTDLMTDILKRWYNT
-189 GKFSY
+189 GSYSY

-248 EYLEY
+248 DYLEY

-259 VEATPPPADQRNMD
+259 VEATQPPADKTNID

-283 FSIAHTSRRP
+283 FSIAHTSKRP

-305 QKFLY
+305 KNFLY

-341 MHETFGPDTYY
+341 MYETFVPDTFLD
-352 GESIYRINLN
+352 ERIYTLNLN
-362 FIPCFKSLLDFYKAE
+362 FIPCFKSLLDFYKAQ

-384 KLRNL
+384 RLRNL
-389 MISIVHNCCKAKDVS
+389 MIRIVENCCRMKDVD
-404 PEDNELIM
+404 PEDHEYIM
-412 QLMERYLNEIDR
+412 KLMERYLNEIDR

>member
-1 MKKLLIPILLIT
+1 MKKILVPIILIAVFST
-13 VLFSA
+13 V
-18 TALAQTERPVSIDAW
+18 TAWAQTERPASIEALRGE
-33 HSNHDAQ
+33 HDAQ
-40 WYEHQAALWEKEVQ
+40 WYAHQTALWEKEVQ

-64 CWFTFT
+64 YWFTFT
-70 KLKCTNVKDAH
+70 KSKFTNVAARDVDLDA
-81 GGVDME
+81 M
-87 AMTKELSA
+87 AKEMAA

-100 HKERPESFARYIIDY
+100 HKERPDSYARYIIDFNY
-115 LYNNLFKYGLDYLDE
+115 TRMFRSWPDYLDE
-130 AVIIK
+130 FVIMSK
-135 NPYAASVDYI
+135 TPDAAKLDDI
-145 EDNLLKAIKMRPDF
+145 QDNMLKAIKMRPDF

-199 AYNCMAGMEENGILF
+199 AYNCMAGMEKNGILF

-221 FACLLVQY
+221 FACLMVQY

-248 EYLEY
+248 DYLEY

-259 VEATPPPADQRNMD
+259 VEATQPPADKTNID

-283 FSIAHTSRRP
+283 FSIAHTSKRP

-305 QKFLY
+305 KNFLY

-341 MHETFGPDTYY
+341 MYETFVPDTFLD
-352 GESIYRINLN
+352 ERIYTLNLN
-362 FIPCFKSLLDFYKAE
+362 FIPCFKSLLDFYKAQ

-384 KLRNL
+384 RLRNL
-389 MISIVHNCCKAKDVS
+389 MVRIVENCCRMKDVDS
-404 PEDNELIM
+404 EDHEYIM
-412 QLMERYLNEIDR
+412 KLMERYLNEIDR

>member
-1 MKKLLIPILLIT
+1 MRKILIPILLIAVFST
-13 VLFSA
+13 V
-18 TALAQTERPVSIDAW
+18 TAWAQTERPASIEALR
-33 HSNHDAQ
+33 SEHDAQ
-40 WYEHQAALWEKEVQ
+40 WYAHQTALWEKEVQ

-64 CWFTFT
+64 YWFTFT
-70 KLKCTNVKDAH
+70 KSKFTNVPARDVDLDA
-81 GGVDME
+81 M
-87 AMTKELSA
+87 AKEMAA

-100 HKERPESFARYIIDY
+100 HKERPDSYARYIIDFNY
-115 LYNNLFKYGLDYLDE
+115 DRMFRNWPDYLDE
-130 AVIIK
+130 LVIMSK
-135 NPYAASVDYI
+135 TPDAAKLDDI
-145 EDNLLKAIKMRPDF
+145 QDNMLKAIKMRPDF
-159 EPMYPGYVSYLVKTG
+159 EPMYPGYVAYLVKTG
-174 RTDLMADILKRWYNT
+174 RTDLMTDILKRWYNT
-189 GKFSY
+189 GSYSY

-248 EYLEY
+248 DYLEY

-259 VEATPPPADQRNMD
+259 VEATQPPADKTNID

-283 FSIAHTSRRP
+283 FSIAHTSKRP

-305 QKFLY
+305 KNFLY

-341 MHETFGPDTYY
+341 MYETFVPDTFLD
-352 GESIYRINLN
+352 ERIYTLNLN
-362 FIPCFKSLLDFYKAE
+362 FIPCFKSLLDFYKAQ

-384 KLRNL
+384 RLRNL
-389 MISIVHNCCKAKDVS
+389 MVRIVENCCRMKDVNS
-404 PEDNELIM
+404 EDHEYIM
-412 QLMERYLNEIDR
+412 KLMERYLNEIDR